1 MNNLYKKFDARL
13 SALLR
18 HLVPCNTT
26 ADVGC
31 DHGLVSLYVLDANI
45 SNNVVCID
53 ISPKCLQKT
62 QNLLQKTKLQD
73 RAVFLQSDGLH
84 GTEEILI
91 DQVVIA
97 GMGGI
102 NISNILKAM
111 PKSSDNARLI
121 LQPMNNITMV
131 RKTLN
136 NLNKAIIRDE
146 IIFDKNKYYHIIVA
160 QNGKQKLTKQQV
172 RCGAVTEDYRS
183 ADYQKWLDLKI
194 KKVES
199 IINGIPKDN
208 EKYPEFIEYLNDLK
222 KCKF

>member
-31 DHGLVSLYVLDANI
+31 DHGLVSLYILDANI

>member
-31 DHGLVSLYVLDANI
+31 DHGLVSLYILDANI

-73 RAVFLQSDGLH
+73 KAVFLQSDGLH